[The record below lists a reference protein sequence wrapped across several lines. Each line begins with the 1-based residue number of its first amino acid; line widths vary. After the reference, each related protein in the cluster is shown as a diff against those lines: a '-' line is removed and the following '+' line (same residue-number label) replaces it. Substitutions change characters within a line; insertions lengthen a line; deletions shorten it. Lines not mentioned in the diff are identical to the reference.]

1 MWTTDVCQVAQNPL
15 LELELVPNTETIV
28 HHHHQ
33 YQPDGTLPLC
43 IFNRVVSLHDGWNF
57 SSPAGRVPPFLAN
70 TAVDQPD
77 IQAMSL
83 AVGVYTDWHRNRM
96 TMACV
101 LNVVNVKRDC
111 NPMNVP
117 QRGTFELFPR

>member
-1 MWTTDVCQVAQNPL
+1 M
-15 LELELVPNTETIV
+15 ELVPNTETIV
-28 HHHHQ
+28 HHQ
-33 YQPDGTLPLC
+33 YQHQPDATNPLR
-43 IFNRVVSLHDGWNF
+43 FFDWVTPLHVGWNF
-57 SSPAGRVPPFLAN
+57 SAPAGAVPPFLAN

-96 TMACV
+96 AMTCV
-101 LNVVNVKRDC
+101 GNMVNVNRDC